1 MHTIA
6 APRGLVGPTW
16 GANPKLRLCQKI
28 LAVSN
33 HPDQCSLG
41 FLLQRGIINAVGVKL
56 LIAVSY
62 MQWGFKL
69 LDAGFETCFGWDPRR
84 HSTGAGILHAQDK
97 CPIMNQHLLPLVLVH
112 DRALVLGV

>member
-33 HPDQCSLG
+33 HPDQWPTRAS
-41 FLLQRGIINAVGVKL
+41 NAQNPKNSRS
-56 LIAVSY
+56 IYWTPYKA
-62 MQWGFKL
+62 
-69 LDAGFETCFGWDPRR
+69 
-84 HSTGAGILHAQDK
+84 
-97 CPIMNQHLLPLVLVH
+97 
-112 DRALVLGV
+112 